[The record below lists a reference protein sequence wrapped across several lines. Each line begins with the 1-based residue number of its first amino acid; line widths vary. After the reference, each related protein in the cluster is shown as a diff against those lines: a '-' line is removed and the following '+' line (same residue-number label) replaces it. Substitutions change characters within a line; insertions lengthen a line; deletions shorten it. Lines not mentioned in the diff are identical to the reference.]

1 MSSIY
6 QSKKDFTVRT
16 LNKNIIYLL
25 TISLIGLSS
34 TSLFAQ
40 GQPSNTKKYYD
51 IANGVWTWHKSEPKP
66 LVLRPTDEPQTAPV
80 VKANST
86 QATETIP
93 TASVPAVTPA
103 TTTLTSTQNAN
114 APFTNGVMQNQFTEN
129 TNLVDGGN
137 SAQPTFAPDP
147 ALTSQLPSYKA
158 DKSPSNNY
166 IKNLK
171 NNVSNSFKEQKGRPA
186 DSRLPKKPSQV
197 AYQPTKV
204 QFLLDKTDAQLEPV
218 ATLDIGLES
227 KVNKNQF
234 LTEEMQDLSIEY
246 KTPDTLPSPKKISRT
261 EISSIVNYKLKVGKT
276 RKLKGKRW
284 KLGRMVEASEVETIK
299 YTITENK
306 SFELLKVDP
315 VSKYDVFMLSAIILY
330 QKEMYSP
337 ALGLFDQ
344 LTESKKHV
352 QEASYYMGTISHK
365 LKLYSET
372 AHRLIPLVLKP
383 NEYRADA
390 IGILFTDFPKEHE
403 SKIALSLSKMEDKET
418 LPPLFM
424 DKIAYYISKHQFDN
438 KDYKSS
444 QLTATQVSKKSDYY
458 EKAQFIKGLSEYL
471 NKDLTTSVTTLG
483 TLQGHLE
490 KNSKEE
496 KNIGSLVSLNLGRI
510 FFQLKKYKEAYH
522 SYKRIHKSHPLWVQA
537 MTELGWVQLALGD
550 QFGAIGNMYSMHSPY
565 FNSIY
570 KPETYVIKTIGY
582 LNICQYADAYKS
594 LSLHEKEYRDWK
606 TKLNTYL
613 ASNNSGFSIYQ
624 TVSKYLAGKSTV
636 DVDGLPYQVIRE
648 IARQKDFL
656 NIQKDINSKVD
667 ESRNY
672 TKALSSF
679 KLDTKKLK
687 GKLSKAKASL
697 KKIKSE
703 YDIAKKVKN
712 ETTLPSLKSN
722 LEEKKEYITS
732 YYFQLRLFDHSKKKL
747 NILKRNTQA
756 RIKKENG
763 VLISRAGKSLYK
775 HLSNVKNEN
784 SDLLDNNE
792 LLRYEIFSGSGENIR
807 FQVSGGKVSNENR
820 IPASVKPK
828 KALNWDFSGEYWE
841 DEIGS
846 YRTTLVDKCPK

>member
-1 MSSIY
+1 MNRHLL
-6 QSKKDFTVRT
+6 SKKDFKVRAV
-16 LNKNIIYLL
+16 NIKLIHLFVVGLL
-25 TISLIGLSS
+25 GLPSV
-34 TSLFAQ
+34 SLFAQ
-40 GQPSNTKKYYD
+40 GLPSNTKKYYD
-51 IANGVWTWHKSEPKP
+51 IANGVWTWHKSESKP
-66 LVLRPTDEPQTAPV
+66 LVLRPADQLDTNPV
-80 VKANST
+80 VNSDPPAATGTIAPANTSAEIPLPLVKGAET
-86 QATETIP
+86 QR
-93 TASVPAVTPA
+93 
-103 TTTLTSTQNAN
+103 
-114 APFTNGVMQNQFTEN
+114 TEN

-137 SAQPTFAPDP
+137 SEQPQALAPDP
-147 ALTSQLPSYKA
+147 ALTSQLPSYNA
-158 DKSPSNNY
+158 DKSSSNNY
-166 IKNLK
+166 INNLK
-171 NNVSNSFKEQKGRPA
+171 NNVSGSLKQRQGRPA
-186 DSRLPKKPSQV
+186 DARLPKKPSKV
-197 AYQPTKV
+197 AYKPTKV

-218 ATLDIGLES
+218 DSLDIGLEAT
-227 KVNKNQF
+227 VNKNQF
-234 LTEEMQDLSIEY
+234 LTSDMQDLSIEY
-246 KTPDTLPSPKKISRT
+246 KTPDSLPSPEKISRT
-261 EISSIVNYKLKVGKT
+261 EISSALNYKLKVGKT

-284 KLGRMVEASEVETIK
+284 ELGKVVLSSEVENIK
-299 YTITENK
+299 YTTAENK

-315 VSKYDVFMLSAIILY
+315 LTKYDVFMLSAIILNN
-330 QKEMYSP
+330 KEMYSP

-344 LTESKKHV
+344 LTESPKHK
-352 QEASYYMGTISHK
+352 QEASYYMGTISQK
-365 LKLYSET
+365 LKLYSEA

-383 NEYRADA
+383 NEFRADA
-390 IGILFTDFPKEHE
+390 VGILFQDFPKEHE

-424 DKIAYYISKHQFDN
+424 DKISYYISKHQFDS
-438 KDYKSS
+438 KKYESAK
-444 QLTATQVSKKSDYY
+444 LTAAQVSKKSDYY
-458 EKAQFIKGLSEYL
+458 EKAVFIKGLSEYL
-471 NKDLTTSVTTLG
+471 SKDLTTSVTTLSS
-483 TLQGHLE
+483 LQIHLE
-490 KNSKEE
+490 KDNKEE

-594 LSLHEKEYRDWK
+594 LSLHEKDYRDWK
-606 TKLNTYL
+606 TRLNTYL
-613 ASNNSGFSIYQ
+613 ASNNSGSSVYN
-624 TVSKYLAGKSTV
+624 TVSRYLAGKSTV

-672 TKALSSF
+672 SKALSSF

-687 GKLSKAKASL
+687 TKLSKAKVSL
-697 KKIKSE
+697 KKIKAN
-703 YDIAKKVKN
+703 YDIAKKNPNNATVK
-712 ETTLPSLKSN
+712 PLKED
-722 LEEKKEYITS
+722 LEEQKEYITS
-732 YYFQLRLFDHSKKKL
+732 YYFQLRLFDHSRKKL
-747 NILKRNTQA
+747 NILKKNTQA

-763 VLISRAGKSLYK
+763 ALIAKAGRSLYN
-775 HLSNVKNEN
+775 HLTNVKNEN
-784 SDLLDNNE
+784 SGLLDNNE